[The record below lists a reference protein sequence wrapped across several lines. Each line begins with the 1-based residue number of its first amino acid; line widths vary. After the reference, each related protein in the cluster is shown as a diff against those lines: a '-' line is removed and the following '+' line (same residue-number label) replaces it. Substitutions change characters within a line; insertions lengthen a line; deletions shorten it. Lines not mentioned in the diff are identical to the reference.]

1 MVIYSIESANRN
13 CIDTE
18 ARVVKDL
25 HPLDINK
32 LTGTQQKIVDA
43 ALELISHVG
52 YKSTTTKK
60 IADSAGVNETTIFK
74 NFQTKQILIDT
85 AYKQHTAQ
93 ITEEVDE
100 FFSRDFE
107 NTEDLM
113 RKAGYFIAETF
124 DRHRNVI
131 LGSVKEVGNENMK
144 SISNYKEDYIK
155 YSLCEKLETF
165 ADNHRNSEHD
175 YEVIV
180 YIFSGSILSL
190 LIDKVRN
197 EYVAQEY
204 EEKVDLED
212 IIEMILKL
220 L

>member
-1 MVIYSIESANRN
+1 ME
-13 CIDTE
+13 E
-18 ARVVKDL
+18 RVVKEL

-43 ALELISHVG
+43 ALDLISHVG

-60 IADSAGVNETTIFK
+60 IADLAGVNETTIFK
-74 NFQTKQILIDT
+74 NFQTKQTLIDT
-85 AYKQHTAQ
+85 AYKQHTVQ

-100 FFSRDFE
+100 FFSRDFQ

-113 RKAGYFIAETF
+113 RKAGYFISETF
-124 DRHRNVI
+124 DRHRTII

-144 SISNYKEDYIK
+144 SISNYKEDYVK
-155 YSLCEKLETF
+155 HSLCKRLQSF
-165 ADNHRNSEHD
+165 AGEHRNTEHD
-175 YEVIV
+175 YETIV
-180 YIFSGSILSL
+180 YMFSGAILSL
-190 LIDKVRN
+190 LIDKVRK
-197 EYVAQEY
+197 EYVNQEY

-212 IIEMILKL
+212 IIEMMLKL